1 MSEEA
6 FKTHTTYLNE
16 IYNDKV
22 LETWKNEKYE
32 GEDQLYKGKNGY
44 TYIANHLGYRYVIK
58 ESKIFKI
65 KVEPREKN
73 KCRIEYRKCWI
84 C

>member
-22 LETWKNEKYE
+22 LETWKNEKYDLRTLE
-32 GEDQLYKGKNGY
+32 WTFYG
-44 TYIANHLGYRYVIK
+44 
-58 ESKIFKI
+58 
-65 KVEPREKN
+65 
-73 KCRIEYRKCWI
+73 
-84 C
+84 